1 MKTFNE
7 RTSLRVT
14 ARLRSGSDPI
24 SPTTLH
30 YKLMNLSRNDT
41 VIDWTSITPTAD
53 AVIEID
59 SRLLNVT
66 SRKAEEF
73 EITIV
78 GDKDT
83 DDEVTKELSWWLKNR
98 RAFG

>member
-1 MKTFNE
+1 MTTFNE

-30 YKLMNLSRNDT
+30 YKLINLSRNET
-41 VIDWTSITPTAD
+41 VIDWTALTPSAD
-53 AVIEID
+53 ASVDID
-59 SRLLNVT
+59 ARLLNVIG
-66 SRKAEEF
+66 RKPEEF
-73 EITIV
+73 EITFA

-83 DDEVTKELSWWLKNR
+83 DDQVTKELTWWLKNR
-98 RAFG
+98 RAFD